1 MDERIVNWLNN
12 SDFKFDTDES
22 EDEVDD
28 SDIDPDY
35 FPNQQPNEEQNTWNC
50 DNDGIENDADENVQ
64 LIADEFEDDVNVN
77 TPSNEIT
84 WGPVTGNIN
93 TITYNPLNLDVGI
106 NPDIID
112 CMKNCAPIDFYA
124 LFFDENVLDFL
135 VSETNR
141 YAHQIINS
149 RRLSKCSRLK
159 KWTPIDRTEMRNF
172 LGLIVWMGLVNMPNL
187 RDYWRT
193 DFLYKTRVPEVMSRN
208 RFELILGMF
217 HCGNNEMIEYGR
229 LNKVQ
234 HLVDM
239 LVANFNKCYIPED
252 KVCIDESVVPFI
264 GRLVFR
270 QYLKNKKHRYGI
282 KIFKLYLKDFYTLRY
297 NIYAG
302 KEVIRETD
310 VSYKIVLK
318 LMEPYLN
325 FGRTLYTDNWYSS
338 VKLAE
343 KLNQE
348 NTHLVGTLRAN
359 RKNNPENVVKKKFK
373 KGEVIASQSNN
384 NVVILKWRDKRD
396 ILLITTKHS
405 DQIIEIQKR
414 DTIIKKPLVVEDYN
428 TGKSYIDRSDQMSSY
443 SSPLKKT
450 IKWYKKMAFD
460 ILLST
465 ATVNALSLFKSVTKN
480 KSITITTFK
489 EEIINQLLYKP
500 NVPQPISPGLKHLL
514 VTTQKKRMCKPC
526 YAQKSENLGRL
537 EAQNKTRKVFTHCE
551 GCKQQMCRDCFIKKH
566 KNVL

>member
-1 MDERIVNWLNN
+1 
-12 SDFKFDTDES
+12 
-22 EDEVDD
+22 
-28 SDIDPDY
+28 
-35 FPNQQPNEEQNTWNC
+35 
-50 DNDGIENDADENVQ
+50 
-64 LIADEFEDDVNVN
+64 
-77 TPSNEIT
+77 
-84 WGPVTGNIN
+84 
-93 TITYNPLNLDVGI
+93 
-106 NPDIID
+106 
-112 CMKNCAPIDFYA
+112 MKDCAPIDFYT
-124 LFFDENVLDFL
+124 LFFDEDVLDFL

-149 RRLSKCSRLK
+149 RILSKCSRLK

-172 LGLIVWMGLVNMPNL
+172 LGLIIWMGLVNMPSL

-193 DFLYKTRVPEVMSRN
+193 DFLYKTRVPEIMSRN

-217 HCGNNEMIEYGR
+217 HCGNNEIIEHGR
-229 LNKVQ
+229 LSKVQ

-239 LVANFNKCYIPED
+239 LVANFNKWYIPED

-282 KIFKLYLKDFYTLRY
+282 KIFKLCSKDFYTLRY

-302 KEVIRETD
+302 KEVVRETD

-359 RKNNPENVVKKKFK
+359 RKNNPENVVKKKLK
-373 KGEVIASQSNN
+373 KGEIIASQSNN

-396 ILLITTKHS
+396 ILLIATKHS

-414 DTIIKKPLVVEDYN
+414 NKIIKKPLVVEDYN

-443 SSPLKKT
+443 STPLKKT
-450 IKWYKKMAFD
+450 IKWYKKVAFD

-465 ATVNALSLFKSVTKN
+465 SSVNALSLFKSVTKN
-480 KSITITTFK
+480 KSMTITTFK
-489 EEIINQLLYKP
+489 EEIIKQLLYKP
-500 NVPQPISPGLKHLL
+500 NVPQPISPGLKHSL
-514 VTTQKKRMCKPC
+514 VTTRQKRMCKPC

-537 EAQNKTRKVFTHCE
+537 EAQNKTRKVFTYCE
-551 GCKQQMCRDCFIKKH
+551 GCKLQMCRDCFIKKH

>member
-12 SDFKFDTDES
+12 SDFEFDTDES

-50 DNDGIENDADENVQ
+50 DNDGIENDVDENIQ
-64 LIADEFEDDVNVN
+64 LIAYEFEDNVN
-77 TPSNEIT
+77 MPSNEIT
-84 WGPVTGNIN
+84 WGPVTGNLN

-112 CMKNCAPIDFYA
+112 CMEDCAPIDFYA

-135 VSETNR
+135 ISETNR

-208 RFELILGMF
+208 RFELILGMC

-239 LVANFNKCYIPED
+239 LVANFNKWYIPED

-282 KIFKLYLKDFYTLRY
+282 KIFKLCSKDFYALRY

-348 NTHLVGTLRAN
+348 NTHLVGTLR
-359 RKNNPENVVKKKFK
+359 P
-373 KGEVIASQSNN
+373 ISNN

-428 TGKSYIDRSDQMSSY
+428 IGKSYIDRSDQMSSY

-450 IKWYKKMAFD
+450 IKWYKKVAFD

-489 EEIINQLLYKP
+489 EEIIKQLLYKP
-500 NVPQPISPGLKHLL
+500 NVPRPISPGLKHLL

-551 GCKQQMCRDCFIKKH
+551 GYKPTEFDENHFEKSNERSIDPTFFG
-566 KNVL
+566 NR

>member
-1 MDERIVNWLNN
+1 M
-12 SDFKFDTDES
+12 
-22 EDEVDD
+22 ED
-28 SDIDPDY
+28 
-35 FPNQQPNEEQNTWNC
+35 
-50 DNDGIENDADENVQ
+50 
-64 LIADEFEDDVNVN
+64 
-77 TPSNEIT
+77 
-84 WGPVTGNIN
+84 
-93 TITYNPLNLDVGI
+93 
-106 NPDIID
+106 
-112 CMKNCAPIDFYA
+112 CAPIDFYA

-239 LVANFNKCYIPED
+239 LVANFNKWYIPED

-282 KIFKLYLKDFYTLRY
+282 KIFKLCLKDFYTLRY
-297 NIYAG
+297 NIYSG

-338 VKLAE
+338 VMLAE

-359 RKNNPENVVKKKFK
+359 RKNNPENVVKKKLK

-450 IKWYKKMAFD
+450 IKWYKKVAFD

-465 ATVNALSLFKSVTKN
+465 ATVNALSLFKSVTNN

-489 EEIINQLLYKP
+489 EEIIKQLLYKP